1 MNILVSQT
9 QTAAIVYFELKE
21 QLEKEIDNLLNEY
34 RKKCIVAYCE
44 VYIEYKNKISFTEIY
59 PRFLLCNI
67 DFQTRLKE
75 FDYDISKL
83 KELLNVCYLNWKY
96 QYSIS
101 TFSTFKPY
109 GGVQSQN
116 TIIVQFEDDEVI
128 FDLTKTDLFDNEVMN
143 QEIEKF
149 KHQLNLMFNYKII
162 DEQKYIRQKI
172 AELQAKLI

>member
-1 MNILVSQT
+1 M
-9 QTAAIVYFELKE
+9 
-21 QLEKEIDNLLNEY
+21 
-34 RKKCIVAYCE
+34 
-44 VYIEYKNKISFTEIY
+44 
-59 PRFLLCNI
+59 
-67 DFQTRLKE
+67 
-75 FDYDISKL
+75 
-83 KELLNVCYLNWKY
+83 NWKY

-101 TFSTFKPY
+101 TFSTFKSY

>member
-1 MNILVSQT
+1 M
-9 QTAAIVYFELKE
+9 
-21 QLEKEIDNLLNEY
+21 
-34 RKKCIVAYCE
+34 
-44 VYIEYKNKISFTEIY
+44 
-59 PRFLLCNI
+59 
-67 DFQTRLKE
+67 
-75 FDYDISKL
+75 
-83 KELLNVCYLNWKY
+83 NWKY

-149 KHQLNLMFNYKII
+149 KHQLNLMFDYKIV

>member
-1 MNILVSQT
+1 M
-9 QTAAIVYFELKE
+9 
-21 QLEKEIDNLLNEY
+21 
-34 RKKCIVAYCE
+34 
-44 VYIEYKNKISFTEIY
+44 YIEYKNKISFTEIY
-59 PRFLLCNI
+59 PQFLLCNI

-172 AELQAKLI
+172 AELQLKAESPLL

>member
-1 MNILVSQT
+1 MLVIWIGNINIQ
-9 QTAAIVYFELKE
+9 
-21 QLEKEIDNLLNEY
+21 
-34 RKKCIVAYCE
+34 
-44 VYIEYKNKISFTEIY
+44 Y
-59 PRFLLCNI
+59 PP
-67 DFQTRLKE
+67 FQ
-75 FDYDISKL
+75 
-83 KELLNVCYLNWKY
+83 
-96 QYSIS
+96 
-101 TFSTFKPY
+101 PY

>member
-34 RKKCIVAYCE
+34 RKRCIVAYCE
-44 VYIEYKNKISFTEIY
+44 VYIEYKNKISFIEIY
-59 PRFLLCNI
+59 PQFLLCNI

-149 KHQLNLMFNYKII
+149 KHQLNLMFEYKIVN
-162 DEQKYIRQKI
+162 EQKIIRQKI